1 MGFSASL
8 RRLNDSLAGPLC
20 YLPVGPV
27 GVIVSFVFLFMEPYR
42 RNRFV
47 RFHAVQSILLAAVCS
62 AIIVALLG
70 LSLLFI
76 GILAP
81 LALVLLLVFPLL
93 GLAIAHI
100 AVVLMI
106 KANTGEMLKLPFIG
120 DFAAKQAG
128 TV

>member
-1 MGFSASL
+1 MGFCASL

-20 YLPVGPV
+20 YLPVGPI
-27 GVIVSFVFLFMEPYR
+27 GVIASLVFLFMEPYR

-47 RFHAVQSILLAAVCS
+47 RFHAVQSIMLAVISTAV
-62 AIIVALLG
+62 IVALLV

-81 LALVLLLVFPLL
+81 LALVLLVVFPLL

-120 DFAAKQAG
+120 DFAARHAG